1 MDMLTPKYLFKGIS
15 VWSGGYIHVDERV
28 EPGLYWIIAKEDEK
42 ILATWTWR
50 TVEGSNLVHVAS
62 DKADALKGK
71 VFDVEIYPY
80 RWELYFPK
88 EFDAY
93 GYHFEI
99 DPWGKTLKIS
109 RNGEVYLIP
118 FNNPRIKESTP
129 RGVALVVET
138 NLRSTRY
145 GTQLILEFF
154 EKGTGFSI
162 VEKSGY
168 AHPIDSLDIRYGL
181 IEIFHENQ
189 VFKAPLNPKEL
200 NYGKIE
206 LERPID
212 LSDLEYGA
220 SLVMPLRERFRYEDV
235 EELRENLEAGEEI
248 LRLYWDN
255 GKVTYCANEIL
266 GIKIPGGTKKIVAI
280 ERAKITEV
288 EKFVFDV
295 IRAEEE
301 TRDYYTGRAGEAI
314 VRFTPEIA
322 EHVIDEVHRGLGVGE
337 EVPLKLLS
345 VKFDEDRYYEAREK
359 LLPGI
364 KKREGPRP
372 DYLVVR
378 EDTGEVVAFVELKT
392 TIQSGSE
399 AFEEAMDKAIGEREG
414 VKSYYNEG
422 LNIPGFAMVLQFS
435 PDVYL
440 AMHEVITDVKLVP
453 RE

>member
-1 MDMLTPKYLFKGIS
+1 MTSTGS
-15 VWSGGYIHVDERV
+15 
-28 EPGLYWIIAKEDEK
+28 
-42 ILATWTWR
+42 TTWR

-88 EFDAY
+88 ESDAY

-109 RNGEVYLIP
+109 RNGEVYSIP

-129 RGVALVVET
+129 RGVALVIET

-145 GTQLILEFF
+145 GTQLTLEFF

-162 VEKSGY
+162 VEKSGH

-235 EELRENLEAGEEI
+235 EELRRNLEAGKEI

-295 IRAEEE
+295 VRAEEN

-314 VRFTPEIA
+314 VRFTPELA
-322 EHVIDEVHRGLGVGE
+322 EYVIDEVHRILGIGE
-337 EVPLKLLS
+337 EVQLKLLS
-345 VKFDEDRYYEAREK
+345 IKFDKGEYYEAREK
-359 LLPGI
+359 VTS
-364 KKREGPRP
+364 EDVRP
-372 DYLVVR
+372 DYLIVR
-378 EDTGEVVAFVELKT
+378 EDTGEVLAFVELKT
-392 TIQSGSE
+392 TIELSLE
-399 AFEEAMDKAIGEREG
+399 AFKKAMDKAIGEREG
-414 VKSYYNEG
+414 VKKYYNEG
-422 LNIPGFAMVLQFS
+422 LRIPGFAMALQFS

-440 AMHEVITDVKLVP
+440 ATHEINEKEIQFVP